1 LNFNDKIKIAD
12 LGTAKN
18 LKNSI
23 VKSYGKGTRE
33 YRSPEMLKKNF
44 VTFNTDVW
52 SAGIVFYE
60 MIEFKLLFDC
70 DYEILNAKILNLD
83 SDMPGLFQFLIIR
96 YKAFFKNIIFIILIN
111 KISKE
116 C

>member
-1 LNFNDKIKIAD
+1 LNINEKIKIAD

-18 LKNSI
+18 LEQS
-23 VKSYGKGTRE
+23 VVRSYDKGTRV
-33 YRSPEMLKKNF
+33 YRSPEMLKKIF

-60 MIEFKLLFDC
+60 MIEFKLPFDNN
-70 DYEILNAKILNLD
+70 DEILNDKIPNLD

-96 YKAFFKNIIFIILIN
+96 Y
-111 KISKE
+111 
-116 C
+116 